1 MLTTEKAMLEQVTAS
16 KRLWQGIPSIA
27 VTKKGR
33 VFLTFYS
40 GGTREEIGN
49 FVVLIRSE
57 DGVHFSEPVA
67 VCYEKEH
74 RCYDPCLWID
84 PLDRMWLTWSR
95 CPDDGLYGAI
105 CNDPDAEELQFGE
118 EFLIGHNVMMNKPT
132 VLSTGEWAFPLAVWD
147 HANGIRVMPKA
158 YDWTDMPAGSYLYR
172 TSDQGKTF
180 RPAGYSQIKWR
191 DFDEHQ
197 FLEMQDGSIRVFART
212 AYGIGSAVSY
222 DGGDHWSEGF
232 ETNYGG
238 PCSRFFIGRMPSG
251 RVLLVNHY
259 KYTGRN
265 NLTAM
270 LSDDDG
276 KTFTHHLLLD
286 GRNNVSY
293 PDVQIC
299 EDGTLYICY
308 DRERGGF
315 QKDMQSALGCAREV
329 LYARITEEDILA
341 GKLLSEDSF
350 LQRVACKLTDYENS
364 QENPFDK
371 YRYYT
376 DYECARHLHT
386 STDTERVIS
395 EVLDTYQVNCS
406 NLHNI
411 EAAKLDE
418 LVETYQK
425 KQELASLTQ
434 IISLVR
440 CASYEPSEEPWG
452 VVHGLY
458 LHLMENL
465 EGEIDMAA
473 LAQKFNY
480 SQCYLRHIFKRYTG
494 ATIVEFRNTQRII
507 QAKLLLKG
515 CDDKITDIATAC
527 GFENPSY
534 FTEVFT
540 KSVGMSPT
548 AYREIHR

>member
-222 DGGDHWSEGF
+222 DGGNHWSEGF

-259 KYTGRN
+259 NYTGRN

-315 QKDMQSALGCAREV
+315 QKDMQSALSCAREV

-350 LQRVACKLTDYENS
+350 LQRIASKLTDYENP

-376 DYECARHLHT
+376 DYECACHLHKMPNA
-386 STDTERVIS
+386 DTVVT
-395 EVLDTYQVNCS
+395 EVLDAYQINCS
-406 NLHNI
+406 NIHNV
-411 EAAKLDE
+411 EAAKLDA
-418 LVETYQK
+418 LVEVYKK
-425 KQELASLTQ
+425 KQDLTSLTE

-440 CASYEPSEEPWG
+440 CASYAPSEEPRD
-452 VVHGLY
+452 VVHALY

-465 EGEIDMAA
+465 EGDTDMAA
-473 LAQKFNY
+473 LAQKLNY
-480 SQCYLRHIFKRYTG
+480 SQCYIHHIFKRYTG
-494 ATIVEFRNTQRII
+494 TTIVEFRKVQRII
-507 QAKLLLKG
+507 KAKLLLKG
-515 CDDKITDIATAC
+515 CDDKITDIAAAC

-540 KSVGMSPT
+540 KSEGMSPS

>member
-1 MLTTEKAMLEQVTAS
+1 MLTTEKAALEQVTS
-16 KRLWQGIPSIA
+16 MKRLWQGIPSIA

-49 FVVLIRSE
+49 FVVLIKSE

-84 PLDRMWLTWSR
+84 PLGRMWLTWSR

-105 CNDPDAEELQFGE
+105 CEDPDAEELRFGE
-118 EFLIGHNVMMNKPT
+118 EFLIGHNVMMDKPT
-132 VLSTGEWAFPLAVWD
+132 VLSTGEWAFPIAVWD
-147 HANGIRVMPKA
+147 HANGVRVMPKE

-172 TSDQGKTF
+172 TADQGKTF
-180 RPAGYSQIKWR
+180 QAVGYSQIQWR
-191 DFDEHQ
+191 DFDEHI
-197 FLEMQDGSIRVFART
+197 FLEKQDGSIQVYART
-212 AYGIGSAVSY
+212 SYGIGSAISY
-222 DGGDHWSEGF
+222 DGGAHWSEGF

-238 PCSRFFIGRMPSG
+238 PSSRFFIGRMPSG
-251 RVLLVNHY
+251 RVLMVNHY

-315 QKDMQSALGCAREV
+315 QKDMASALSCAREV
-329 LYARITEEDILA
+329 LYAKITEEDILA
-341 GKLLSEDSF
+341 EKLVSEGSF
-350 LQRVACKLTDYENS
+350 LQRVACKLTDYENDDD
-364 QENPFDK
+364 PFDK
-371 YRYYT
+371 YRYYS
-376 DYECARHLHT
+376 DYECACHLHT
-386 STDTERVIS
+386 PTDADLVIS
-395 EVLDTYQVNCS
+395 EVMSTYQIRCS
-406 NLHNI
+406 NIHNV
-411 EAAKLDE
+411 EAAKLDA
-418 LVETYQK
+418 LVEIYKK
-425 KQELASLTQ
+425 KQDLASLTE

-440 CASYEPSEEPWG
+440 CAPYGPGDEPWD
-452 VVHGLY
+452 VVHALY

-465 EGEIDMAA
+465 EGDMDMAA

-480 SQCYLRHIFKRYTG
+480 SQCYIHHIFKRYTG
-494 ATIVEFRNTQRII
+494 TTILEFRKAQRILK
-507 QAKLLLKG
+507 AKLLLKG
-515 CDDKITDIATAC
+515 CDDKITDIAAAC

-540 KSVGMSPT
+540 KSEGMSPT